1 MRFEMLFGARRLKPR
16 ATFTK
21 SAYAD
26 YPSPKKVPV
35 GGLRRRCLRFQ
46 PPGKTATIFL
56 LACLLFSLAGPATAA
71 PLSQTDGVTAQR
83 NVTYCTAGGEALK
96 MDLFLPK
103 PGNGPAP
110 VVVYIHGGSWVGG
123 DKFEVGL
130 AGNELAR
137 KGYVVASINYRLG
150 PKHKWP
156 AQIQDAKCGIRY
168 LRASAR
174 QYNLDP
180 NRIAAWG
187 SSAGGHLAALLGLTD
202 ASAGFDNSG
211 QHLDQS
217 SRVQAVVDMFGP
229 TDLNDFDP
237 DKYSKGLA
245 QAVFGVTRD
254 QPEARELLRRA
265 SPVTYAGNSPGVPF
279 LILHG
284 DKDSLVPLSQSQAL
298 YDRLI
303 AGGSQAELVVVKNGE
318 HGFRPTGG
326 PIDPTIAQIRNRIDN
341 FFDRTLGN
349 TTASQ
354 TFPQT
359 GKTVQGAFMR
369 YWSSNGGLAQFG
381 YPISGEMQEASDTDG
396 KTYTVQY
403 FERAVFEL
411 HPEIRAPHHVL
422 LTLLGSMQYAARYPN
437 GAPGQVPNA
446 APGSMHFAET
456 GKRIGGMF
464 LEYWKSN
471 GGLPRQGY
479 PISEEFREVSAVD
492 GKTYTVQYF
501 ERAVF
506 EYHPENRPPYQVLL
520 SPLGTLRYSARHGT
534 GQP

>member
-1 MRFEMLFGARRLKPR
+1 L
-16 ATFTK
+16 
-21 SAYAD
+21 
-26 YPSPKKVPV
+26 
-35 GGLRRRCLRFQ
+35 
-46 PPGKTATIFL
+46 IL
-56 LACLLFSLAGPATAA
+56 LTTLLFSLVGQARAT
-71 PLSQTDGVTAQR
+71 PLLQTDGVTTQR
-83 NVTYCTAGGEALK
+83 NITYCTAGGEALK

-103 PGNGPAP
+103 SGNGPAP

-130 AGNELAR
+130 AGNELAK

-156 AQIQDAKCGIRY
+156 AQIQDAKCAVRY

-211 QHLDQS
+211 QYLDQS

-229 TDLNDFDP
+229 TDLNAYDP
-237 DKYSKGLA
+237 DKFSKGVG

-265 SPVTYAGNSPGVPF
+265 SPITYAANGAGVPF

-298 YDRLI
+298 YDRLR
-303 AGGSQAELVVVKNGE
+303 ASRTQAELVVVKNGE

-326 PIDPTIAQIRNRIDN
+326 QIDPTTGQIRNMIDN
-341 FFDRTLGN
+341 FLDRTLGN
-349 TTASQ
+349 TNAASQ

-411 HPEIRAPHHVL
+411 HPANARPFDVL
-422 LTLLGSMQYAARYPN
+422 LTLLGSMQYAHKYPN
-437 GAPGQVPNA
+437 GAPSQVPNA
-446 APGSMHFAET
+446 APGSMLFPEA
-456 GKRIGGMF
+456 GKQVGGMF
-464 LEYWKSN
+464 LEYWKAN
-471 GGLPRQGY
+471 GGVARQGY
-479 PISEEFREVSAVD
+479 PISEEFKEVSPVD
-492 GKTYTVQYF
+492 GKSYTVQYF

-520 SPLGTLRYSARHGT
+520 SPLGTLRYNARHET

>member
-1 MRFEMLFGARRLKPR
+1 M
-16 ATFTK
+16 
-21 SAYAD
+21 
-26 YPSPKKVPV
+26 V
-35 GGLRRRCLRFQ
+35 
-46 PPGKTATIFL
+46 L
-56 LACLLFSLAGPATAA
+56 LTSLLFAHMGQANAA
-71 PLSQTDGVTAQR
+71 ALLQADGITTQR

-96 MDLFLPK
+96 LDLFLPR

-130 AGNELAR
+130 AGNELAK
-137 KGYVVASINYRLG
+137 KGYAVASINYRLG

-156 AQIQDAKCGIRY
+156 AQIQDAKCAVRY

-187 SSAGGHLAALLGLTD
+187 SSAGGHLAAMLGLTD

-229 TDLNDFDP
+229 TDLNAYDP
-237 DKYSKGLA
+237 DKFLKGIG

-254 QPEARELLRRA
+254 EPGARELLRRA
-265 SPVTYAGNSPGVPF
+265 SPVTYAANAAGVPF

-326 PIDPTIAQIRNRIDN
+326 PIDPTTAQIRNRIDN
-341 FFDRTLGN
+341 FLDRTLGN
-349 TTASQ
+349 TSAASQ

-359 GKTVQGAFMR
+359 GKTVQGVFLR

-411 HPEIRAPHHVL
+411 HPENARPYDVL
-422 LTLLGSMQYAARYPN
+422 LTLLGSMRYAQKYP
-437 GAPGQVPNA
+437 GAAPGQVPNA
-446 APGSMHFAET
+446 APGSMLFPET

-464 LEYWKSN
+464 LEYWKAN
-471 GGLPRQGY
+471 GGLARQGY
-479 PISEEFREVSAVD
+479 PISEEFKEVSPVD

-520 SPLGTLRYSARHGT
+520 SPLGTFRYDARHGS

>member
-1 MRFEMLFGARRLKPR
+1 M
-16 ATFTK
+16 
-21 SAYAD
+21 
-26 YPSPKKVPV
+26 
-35 GGLRRRCLRFQ
+35 
-46 PPGKTATIFL
+46 
-56 LACLLFSLAGPATAA
+56 LLFSLARPATAA
-71 PLSQTDGVTAQR
+71 PLLQADSVTAQR
-83 NVTYCTAGGEALK
+83 NVTYCTVGGEALK
-96 MDLFLPK
+96 LDLFLPA
-103 PGNGPAP
+103 PGSRPAP
-110 VVVYIHGGSWVGG
+110 VVVYVHGGSWVGG

-130 AGNELAR
+130 AGDELAR

-150 PKHKWP
+150 PKYKWP
-156 AQIQDAKCGIRY
+156 AQIQDAKCAVRY
-168 LRASAR
+168 LRASAK

-211 QHLDQS
+211 QYLDQS

-229 TDLNDFDP
+229 TDLNAFDP
-237 DKYSKGLA
+237 DKFSKGVG

-265 SPVTYAGNSPGVPF
+265 SPVTYAGSSPNVPF

-284 DKDSLVPLSQSQAL
+284 DKDSLVSLSQSQAL

-303 AGGSQAELVVVKNGE
+303 AGGAQAELVVVKNGE

-326 PIDPTIAQIRNRIDN
+326 PIDPTTGQIRTMIDS
-341 FFDRTLGN
+341 FFDRTLSN
-349 TTASQ
+349 ASAAAQ

-359 GKTVQGAFMR
+359 GKTVQGEFMR

-381 YPISGEMQEASDTDG
+381 YPISTEMQEVSDTDG

-411 HPEIRAPHHVL
+411 HPENRAPYEVL
-422 LTLLGSMQYAARYPN
+422 LTLLGSMQYVKKYPG

-446 APGSMHFAET
+446 APGSMLFAET
-456 GKRIGGMF
+456 GKRLGGMF
-464 LEYWKSN
+464 LQYWKAN
-471 GGLPRQGY
+471 GGLARQGF
-479 PISEEFREVSAVD
+479 PISDEFKEVSPVD

-501 ERAVF
+501 ERSVF
-506 EYHPENRPPYQVLL
+506 EWHPENKPPYQVLL
-520 SPLGTLRYSARHGT
+520 SPLGTLRYNASHRT

>member
-1 MRFEMLFGARRLKPR
+1 MVFWRKQQKRTIAIALILLTSLLFGQMGQAN
-16 ATFTK
+16 A
-21 SAYAD
+21 SA
-26 YPSPKKVPV
+26 
-35 GGLRRRCLRFQ
+35 
-46 PPGKTATIFL
+46 L
-56 LACLLFSLAGPATAA
+56 L
-71 PLSQTDGVTAQR
+71 QTDGITTQR

-96 MDLFLPK
+96 MDLFLPR

-130 AGNELAR
+130 AGNELAK

-156 AQIQDAKCGIRY
+156 AQIQDAKCAVRY

-180 NRIAAWG
+180 HRIAAWG
-187 SSAGGHLAALLGLTD
+187 SSAGGHLAAMLGLTD

-211 QHLDQS
+211 QYLDQP

-229 TDLNDFDP
+229 TDLNAYDP
-237 DKYSKGLA
+237 DRFSKGIG

-254 QPEARELLRRA
+254 EPGARELLRRA
-265 SPVTYAGNSPGVPF
+265 SPVTYATNAAGVPF

-284 DKDSLVPLSQSQAL
+284 DKDSLVPLSQSQAF

-326 PIDPTIAQIRNRIDN
+326 PIDPTTAQIRNRIDN
-341 FFDRTLGN
+341 FLDRTLGN
-349 TTASQ
+349 TSTASQ

-359 GKTVQGAFMR
+359 GQTVQGAFLR

-403 FERAVFEL
+403 FERAVFES
-411 HPEIRAPHHVL
+411 HPENARPYDVL
-422 LTLLGSMQYAARYPN
+422 LTLLGSMRYAQKYPN

-446 APGSMHFAET
+446 APGSMLFTET

-464 LEYWKSN
+464 LEYWKAN
-471 GGLPRQGY
+471 GGVARQGY
-479 PISEEFREVSAVD
+479 PISEEFKEVSPVD
-492 GKTYTVQYF
+492 GKSYTVQYF

-520 SPLGTLRYSARHGT
+520 SPLGTFRYDARHGG